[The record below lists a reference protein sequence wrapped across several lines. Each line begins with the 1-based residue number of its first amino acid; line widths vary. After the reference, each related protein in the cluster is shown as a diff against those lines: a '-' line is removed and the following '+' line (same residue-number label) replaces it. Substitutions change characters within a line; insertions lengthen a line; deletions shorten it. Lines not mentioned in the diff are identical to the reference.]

1 MERPVSLDRFA
12 VAFLAAALFAGACTT
27 KKQET
32 PSLTGP
38 SELST
43 SISLTVTPDVLTQDG
58 ASQSLVTITARDN
71 NGQPFRNLPLRAQI
85 AVNGVE
91 VDFGTLSAKSLVTD
105 GNGRAS
111 LTFTAPAPPGGPAPA
126 TDVQIVV
133 TPAGTDFGNATSRL
147 VTIHVVPGGTTVPP
161 RGSVTP
167 LFTVT
172 PGAPSDAEPALF
184 DASKS
189 TSTTGTI
196 VQWLW
201 NFGDGGTGSGEIVQH
216 TFRLPGTFG
225 VTLTVIDSIGA
236 SNSITQN
243 VTVGQG
249 TLPTATFVTSPTS
262 PVIGQQINFNA
273 TQSRPAAGRTIR
285 SFDWD
290 FGDGTS
296 GRGSQTSHAYSITGT
311 FTVVLTVTDD
321 AGRTATTT
329 QTISVGN
336 GNPTADFTFSP
347 SAPRSGQQVT
357 FNASSSQAATGRTIV
372 SYSWSFDDG
381 SPGGTGQTVVHTFT
395 LPAGSTA
402 SQTFNVLL
410 TVTDSAGRS
419 TSTTK
424 AVTVNP

>member
-1 MERPVSLDRFA
+1 MARRSFSLTL
-12 VAFLAAALFAGACTT
+12 VASLALVAACTVH
-27 KKQET
+27 KQDGA
-32 PSLTGP
+32 PALTGP

-43 SISLTVTPDVLTQDG
+43 SITMTVTPDVLTQDG

-147 VTIHVVPGGTTVPP
+147 VTIRVVPGGTTVPP

-184 DASKS
+184 DATKS

-243 VTVGQG
+243 VIVGQG

-296 GRGSQTSHAYSITGT
+296 GRGSQTTHAYATTGT

-329 QTISVGN
+329 QTLTVDNANPKAVINLSPPTGTPGQTITFLGN
-336 GNPTADFTFSP
+336 KSTP
-347 SAPRSGQQVT
+347 
-357 FNASSSQAATGRTIV
+357 AAGRTIV
-372 SYSWSFDDG
+372 NYTWNFGDGTAVVSSPTSSVAHSY
-381 SPGGTGQTVVHTFT
+381 GTTGTFT
-395 LPAGSTA
+395 VT
-402 SQTFNVLL
+402 LL
-410 TVTDSAGRS
+410 VTDDQGNQDLA
-419 TSTTK
+419 T
-424 AVTVNP
+424 AQMIIQ

>member
-12 VAFLAAALFAGACTT
+12 VAVLAAALFAGACTT

-43 SISLTVTPDVLTQDG
+43 SISMTVTPDVLTQDG

-71 NGQPFRNLPLRAQI
+71 NGQPFRNLSLRAQI

-105 GNGRAS
+105 ANGRAS

-133 TPAGTDFGNATSRL
+133 TPAGTDFGNASSRL

-167 LFTVT
+167 LFT
-172 PGAPSDAEPALF
+172 APAPNDNEPALF

-201 NFGDGGTGSGEIVQH
+201 NFGDGGTASGEIVQH
-216 TFRLPGTFG
+216 TFRSPGTFG

-243 VTVGQG
+243 VVVGQG

-262 PVIGQQINFNA
+262 PIVGQQINFNA
-273 TQSRPAAGRTIR
+273 GQSRPAPTRTIR
-285 SFDWD
+285 SYDWD
-290 FGDGTS
+290 FGDGAS
-296 GRGSQTSHAYSITGT
+296 GSGVQTSHAYTTTGT
-311 FTVVLTVTDD
+311 FTVLLTVTDD
-321 AGRTATTT
+321 AGRTATAT
-329 QTISVGN
+329 QSITVGN
-336 GNPTADFTFSP
+336 GQPTADFTFNP

-357 FNASSSQAATGRTIV
+357 FDASSAQAAPGRTIV
-372 SYSWSFDDG
+372 SFSWSFGDG
-381 SPGGTGQTVVHTFT
+381 GSGTGQTVVHTFN

-410 TVTDSAGRS
+410 TVTDSAGRTS
-419 TSTTK
+419 STTK
-424 AVTVNP
+424 AITVNP